1 MAVDKKAIP
10 AGARGVTRAGKFGG
24 VARFFREVGAE
35 LQKVVWPSRQE
46 VFKLTLVVL
55 VAITAFAIYV
65 FVLDVSLGSLTKP
78 LFRSI
83 TQ

>member
-1 MAVDKKAIP
+1 
-10 AGARGVTRAGKFGG
+10 
-24 VARFFREVGAE
+24 
-35 LQKVVWPSRQE
+35 
-46 VFKLTLVVL
+46 L